1 LSGANDT
8 LRPLPILT
16 ADGRLPTGDALATLR
31 LATLATGYP
40 GRVLPSKAFHGSPGP
55 ILAVGVEPDWLV
67 EYALVP
73 DWSSATRLTEAL
85 KAILINPDD
94 PRIGRDVDLLSK
106 WFGGEVKYL
115 GEEEY
120 HEQQEAE
127 RSNQVGFR

>member
-1 LSGANDT
+1 MTDT

-16 ADGRLPTGDALATLR
+16 ADGELPTGGALATLR
-31 LATLATGYP
+31 LAKMASGYSGMVRP
-40 GRVLPSKAFHGSPGP
+40 MKAVQGSPGP

-67 EYALVP
+67 DYALVP

-106 WFGGEVKYL
+106 WFKGPVKFI

-120 HEQQEAE
+120 HEQ
-127 RSNQVGFR
+127 STD